1 MLAVSPVVWG
11 TDVGQAMGLAA
22 MLRPSR
28 GVGWLLAG
36 HSLVQ
41 VVWVMAV
48 CSCVC
53 HLCLLPTVACT
64 VLL

>member
-48 CSCVC
+48 VPNGVG
-53 HLCLLPTVACT
+53 HLYGRSP
-64 VLL
+64 